1 MSTIMAPSAT
11 TTNHNN
17 VPLPPL
23 DVRLRAEAR
32 GLVEKI
38 DEHGVCVGSN
48 DNRWFAQGMSR
59 RRAGLLCA
67 PCTVRPDC
75 LRLAVIEEA
84 LSIDL
89 HGGSVHDLCGARGG
103 VTGPARS
110 KPVKELVDQL
120 KADKPRRKVARASK
134 DAA

>member
-1 MSTIMAPSAT
+1 MSTVMAPPAM
-11 TTNHNN
+11 TTNHDDA
-17 VPLPPL
+17 PLPPL
-23 DVRLRAEAR
+23 DLRLRAEAR

-38 DEHGVCVGSN
+38 DERGVCVGSN
-48 DNRWFAQGMSR
+48 DNRWFARGMTR
-59 RRAGLLCA
+59 RRARLLCD
-67 PCTVRPDC
+67 PCPVREDC

-84 LSIDL
+84 LSIHV

-120 KADKPRRKVARASK
+120 KADKPRRKVARTSK